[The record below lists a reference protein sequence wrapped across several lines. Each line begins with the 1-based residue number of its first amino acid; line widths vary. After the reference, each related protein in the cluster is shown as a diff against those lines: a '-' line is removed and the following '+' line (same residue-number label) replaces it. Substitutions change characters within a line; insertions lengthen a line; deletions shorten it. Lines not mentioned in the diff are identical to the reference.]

1 MLSNCSAIEIV
12 DDKYKIISCNGIGRN
27 FEKGYVLKCYWKNNK
42 YYEERLEESDKYKML
57 NELFSTNIM
66 NLESEESSID

>member
-42 YYEERLEESDKYKML
+42 YYEERLEKMHKNKNL
-57 NELFSTNIM
+57 NC
-66 NLESEESSID
+66 